1 MRRPSWHE
9 LQAIKTLGEQRSF
22 RRAAEMLG
30 LKRSSLSHLVK
41 TLEHNLGVQLF
52 QRTTRSVSL
61 TDAGQQ
67 LLDRLS
73 PLLNQMDDVLHDIS
87 ASRHQHYG
95 TLRISASD
103 ASIGLLLEH
112 VVADFSARY
121 PDIQL
126 DFAAQGALVDIT
138 AAGFDAGIRLIEDVP
153 QDMVAVPL
161 GGPLTFV
168 TVAAPAYLARNAAVN
183 HPRDLLQQQCI
194 RQRLP
199 SGKRYQWEYAQAG
212 EKQEIDVPGVLTLDS
227 NALMA
232 QAALAGLGIAYV
244 PSLYVEKEMRSG
256 QLVELLADWRV
267 QSAGIAL
274 WFPPN
279 RHQSMALRLF
289 IDALKVSLPRHA

>member
-289 IDALKVSLPRHA
+289 IDALKVSLPRRA

>member
-103 ASIGLLLEH
+103 ASISLLLEH

-212 EKQEIDVPGVLTLDS
+212 EKQEIDVPGTLTLDS

-256 QLVELLADWRV
+256 QLVELLAAWRV

-289 IDALKVSLPRHA
+289 IDALKVNLPRHA

>member
-41 TLEHNLGVQLF
+41 TLEQNLGVQLF

-67 LLDRLS
+67 LIDRLA
-73 PLLNQMDDVLHDIS
+73 PLLNEMDEVLHDVS
-87 ASRHQHYG
+87 ARRQQHAG

-103 ASIGLLLEH
+103 AAISILLEK
-112 VVADFSARY
+112 VVPDFCRDY
-121 PDIQL
+121 PNIQL

-138 AAGFDAGIRLIEDVP
+138 AGGFDAGIRLMEDVP
-153 QDMVAVPL
+153 QDMVAITL
-161 GGPLTFV
+161 GGPLHFITI
-168 TVAAPAYLARNAAVN
+168 ASPAYLAA
-183 HPRDLLQQQCI
+183 HPPVQQPQDLLQQQCI
-194 RQRLP
+194 RHRLP
-199 SGKRYQWEYAQAG
+199 SGKRYRWEYAKSG
-212 EKQEIDVPGVLTLDS
+212 ESCEIDVPGLITLDN
-227 NALMA
+227 NALMTS
-232 QAALAGLGIAYV
+232 AAISGLGIAYV
-244 PSLYVEKEMRSG
+244 PSLYAEAALQSG

-267 QSAGIAL
+267 QSAGMAL

-279 RHQSMALRLF
+279 QHQSMALRLF
-289 IDALKVSLPRHA
+289 IDALKISLPRQS

>member
-103 ASIGLLLEH
+103 ASISLLLEH

-212 EKQEIDVPGVLTLDS
+212 EKQEIDVPGTLTLDS

-256 QLVELLADWRV
+256 QLVELLAAWRV